1 MAQAEW
7 FMMNS
12 FPTRWHVLDFQELSS
27 QGCAV
32 FKTHAVNLVFALRGG
47 YMIDAFDLDTLAH
60 VAYLD
65 FDINKSVILGHA
77 FGSPI
82 IGLPFSNLFRKTFGK
97 DILPFKD
104 LRSYHDVGLFVER
117 AYRNKGEKRFWNLDV
132 ILMTIAMET
141 AFEKGVE
148 VFTIK
153 PTGDRTR
160 YYRSKFYA
168 RICPT
173 TDSDVILGIDLRSVR
188 NKLKCIEFQET
199 GGKTVFLKVTGRL
212 GIKKSV

>member
-1 MAQAEW
+1 
-7 FMMNS
+7 MNS
-12 FPTRWHVLDFQELSS
+12 FQARLHELNFQELGNK
-27 QGCAV
+27 GCAV
-32 FKTHAVNLVFALRGG
+32 FKAQSANLVFTLRGG

-65 FDINKSVILGHA
+65 FDIAKNIILAHA
-77 FGSPI
+77 FGSPF
-82 IGLPFSNLFRKTFGK
+82 IGLPFSNPFRKTFGK
-97 DILPFKD
+97 EILPFKD
-104 LRSYHDVGLFVER
+104 LRSDHDVGLFVER
-117 AYRNKGEKRFWNLDV
+117 AYRNKGAKRFWNLDA

-168 RICPT
+168 RMCPT
-173 TDSDVILGIDLRSVR
+173 TDSDVILGINLRSVR
-188 NKLKCIEFQET
+188 NRLKCIEIQET
-199 GGKTVFLKVTGRL
+199 EGKTVFLKVKGRL
-212 GIKKSV
+212 GVKKSV